1 MGSLQV
7 CAGHEAGCET
17 LIHAMRTV
25 YEELSAETVLLV
37 AASNAFSSV
46 NRNAFL
52 HNVEIICPSDA
63 SNAFNSVNRN
73 AFLHNVEIIC
83 PSIARYVKNCYSL
96 SNRLFIVGGEEIQ
109 SMEGTFQ
116 GDPAAMEI
124 YAIAIVPMILML
136 VDISLQRNYNNF
148 TTAYA
153 DDLTAVAP
161 IHRLKKWWETW
172 SKIWLLS

>member
-37 AASNAFSSV
+37 AASNAFS
-46 NRNAFL
+46 
-52 HNVEIICPSDA
+52 
-63 SNAFNSVNRN
+63 SVNRN